1 VESIPVRQ
9 LNQDTAGVLARV
21 ERGESLQITSRGR
34 VIARLVPTTPPGLD
48 ELDDLIAAGRVVPAT
63 VRPPFAV
70 PEGPLPSGP
79 EAGELLS
86 ELRDEERW

>member
-21 ERGESLQITSRGR
+21 ERGESLEITSRGR
-34 VIARLVPTTPPGLD
+34 PIARLVPVSSGKLD
-48 ELDDLIAAGRVVPAT
+48 EVADLVAAGRAVPAT
-63 VRPPFAV
+63 IDAPFEV
-70 PEGPLPSGP
+70 LDGPLDDGP

-86 ELRDEERW
+86 ALRDDERW